1 MVWRPRRH
9 RDRRSTQR
17 LRIEGCEAANFHSM
31 WDGAIIDDI
40 LGIDRPPHDFAPRLA
55 TTRPEAADLNRRI
68 SGVREARWA
77 PPGLA
82 ANLGA
87 ATEKWAKGRQPLAEP
102 RKKKFPPD
110 REAVG
115 KIPMKIIRG

>member
-1 MVWRPRRH
+1 
-9 RDRRSTQR
+9 
-17 LRIEGCEAANFHSM
+17 M

-55 TTRPEAADLNRRI
+55 KTRPEAADLNRRI

-87 ATEKWAKGRQPLAEP
+87 ATVQWANESHALARTAYNKLPP
-102 RKKKFPPD
+102 RRRSGWEDIYEDYAWPVIQTQLAASVV
-110 REAVG
+110 RLARLLNESL
-115 KIPMKIIRG
+115 R